1 MIGNATSE
9 IVLTEYEIDQLYDN
23 MVDQND
29 EELSIE
35 INGKIYDNYADLVEL
50 EKEQRVDLITN
61 LMNEVDNMEDII
73 EENEEFFEME
83 YEDRDDELQVM
94 FNSMDD

>member
-1 MIGNATSE
+1 MPATEDDFDELFNRLGMIGNATSE

-35 INGKIYDNYADLVEL
+35 IDGKIYDNYADLVEL
-50 EKEQRVDLITN
+50 EKE
-61 LMNEVDNMEDII
+61 
-73 EENEEFFEME
+73 
-83 YEDRDDELQVM
+83 
-94 FNSMDD
+94 